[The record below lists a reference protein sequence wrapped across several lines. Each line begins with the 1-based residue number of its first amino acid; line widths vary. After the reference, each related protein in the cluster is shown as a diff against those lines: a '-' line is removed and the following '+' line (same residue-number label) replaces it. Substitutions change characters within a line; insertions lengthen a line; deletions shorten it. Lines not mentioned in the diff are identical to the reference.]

1 MRFVF
6 MTALRETR
14 SAWKRLVFFFV
25 CIAIGVGAI
34 VALRSV
40 IQSVRHVLSSEARS
54 LMAADIF
61 ISTDRPWQSGTPERI
76 ASRLG
81 RIPNASRIDA
91 IEMVTMARPADER
104 VDITKVVELRA
115 VQAGFPFYGQLTL
128 QDGRPYS
135 HSLLENNGALVRPEL
150 LSQFGLAVGDAIAI
164 GKAQFV
170 VRGLIALEPGR
181 SLSAFS
187 LGPRVLID
195 YEDLA
200 ETGLV
205 TFGSRVSRQMLLR
218 VPESEID
225 TLARDLQADLRAEF
239 VRVRSYRDRQEQ
251 IGEDFERAENYL
263 SLVGLVI
270 VVLGGIAVSSVT
282 RVFVRQ
288 KIKSIA
294 VMKCVGGTSR
304 QILSVYLL
312 QSVAL
317 GVIGSVIGVVLAWIA
332 IAVIPED
339 MNQIGTLS
347 VEYGLSWSAIAQG
360 IGVGVLVS
368 LLFAMV
374 PLLEVRQVKP
384 SLLLRQETAGR
395 RRDWFQIAVTV
406 VVAGA
411 LVALASWQAASI
423 NVGLSVCAGFI
434 ALTLVLQGIGWL
446 LTRLTKPLARSS
458 WFPMR
463 QAVLHL
469 SGPGNQTRVI
479 LLTVGLGTFFI
490 MGVRGLQVSLLDQ
503 FALQIGE
510 NTPDMFLVDIQ
521 QDQAAEMK
529 AFLAERLPPESQ
541 PLFIPVL
548 RARVTGKGVNLD
560 EVEDLKGR
568 GQLSREYTITYRGHL
583 ESNETLVKGAFPK
596 PTVGS
601 EPTLGSDPRTGTG
614 VRPQGADLAEKPQNA
629 DIGVRPQDTPQG
641 TDLPEVSIEEGV
653 VERFGIGVG
662 DVMRFDVLGRAI
674 YARVSG
680 IRRVEWRE
688 GRSGGFMFVFGAGT
702 FDGAPHWF
710 FAPVRANLADAAQR
724 GKLTHD
730 LVVRFPNV
738 SVIDLRE
745 LFESIRKVFQVV
757 IVAIDVVGSLVVLT
771 GGLILVGAVAVTKF
785 QRVYEAAIF
794 KTLGASS
801 RAIAAMLMVEYGLLG
816 TIAGAVGS
824 FGALALA
831 WGVSRFALDI
841 PWRPAL
847 HENVI
852 GTVATSVLI
861 MIIGV
866 AASADVL
873 KRKPLAA
880 LRAE

>member
-1 MRFVF
+1 MRFVL

-14 SAWKRLVFFFV
+14 SAWKRLVFFFI

-40 IQSVRHVLSSEARS
+40 IQSVRLVLSTEARS

-61 ISTDRPWQSGTPERI
+61 ISTDRPWQNGTPERI
-76 ASRLG
+76 AARVS
-81 RIPNASRIDA
+81 RIPDSSRIDA
-91 IEMVTMARPADER
+91 IEMVTMARPVDESAG
-104 VDITKVVELRA
+104 ITKVVELRA
-115 VQAGFPFYGQLTL
+115 VQPGFPFYGRLTL
-128 QDGRPYS
+128 QGGTPYS
-135 HSLLENNGALVRPEL
+135 HALLRNNGALVRPEL
-150 LSQFGLAVGDAIAI
+150 LAQFGLAVGDDIAI
-164 GKAQFV
+164 GKARFTI
-170 VRGLIALEPGR
+170 RGVIALEPGR

-187 LGPRVLID
+187 LGPRVFID
-195 YEDLA
+195 YDDLA

-205 TFGSRVSRQMLLR
+205 MFGSRISRQMLLR
-218 VPESEID
+218 VPESDID
-225 TLARDLQADLRAEF
+225 ALTRDLEADLRPEF

-304 QILSVYLL
+304 QILAVYLL
-312 QSVAL
+312 QAVGLGIIGSLVGVAL
-317 GVIGSVIGVVLAWIA
+317 AWAA

-347 VEYGLSWSAIAQG
+347 VEYGLSRSAAAQG
-360 IGVGVLVS
+360 MGIGVLVS

-384 SLLLRQETAGR
+384 SLLLRQETGGG
-395 RRDWFQIAVTV
+395 RRDWFQIGATV

-423 NVGLSVCAGFI
+423 SVGLSVCAGFI
-434 ALTLVLQGIGWL
+434 GLTLVLQGIGWL
-446 LTRLTKPLARSS
+446 LTRLTRPLARSS

-469 SGPGNQTRVI
+469 GRPGNQTRVI

-490 MGVRGLQVSLLDQ
+490 MGVRGLQVNLLDQ

-560 EVEDLKGR
+560 DVEDLQGR
-568 GQLSREYTITYRGHL
+568 GRLSREYTITYRDRL

-601 EPTLGSDPRTGTG
+601 D
-614 VRPQGADLAEKPQNA
+614 V
-629 DIGVRPQDTPQG
+629 
-641 TDLPEVSIEEGV
+641 PEVSIEESV
-653 VERFGIGVG
+653 VQRFGIDVG
-662 DVMRFDVLGRAI
+662 DVIRFDVLGRAI
-674 YARVSG
+674 HARVSG

-710 FAPVRANLADAAQR
+710 FAPVRANLADPAER
-724 GKLTHD
+724 GRLTHD
-730 LVVRFPNV
+730 VVVRFPNV

-745 LFESIRKVFQVV
+745 VLESVRKVFQVV
-757 IVAIDVVGSLVVLT
+757 TVAIDVVGSLVLLT
-771 GGLILVGAVAVTKF
+771 GGLILAGAVAVTKF
-785 QRVYEAAIF
+785 QRIYEAAIF

-824 FGALALA
+824 FGALALV

-841 PWRPAL
+841 PWRPVL
-847 HENVI
+847 HENIV

-861 MIIGV
+861 TIIGV

>member
-1 MRFVF
+1 MRFVL

-14 SAWKRLVFFFV
+14 SAWMRLIFFFI

-40 IQSVRHVLSSEARS
+40 IQSVRHVLGTEARS

-61 ISTDRPWQSGTPERI
+61 LSTDRPWQSGTPERI
-76 ASRLG
+76 ASRVA
-81 RIPNASRIDA
+81 RMANAERMDSL
-91 IEMVTMARPADER
+91 EMVTMARP
-104 VDITKVVELRA
+104 VDARAGITKVVELRA
-115 VQAGFPFYGQLTL
+115 VQAGFPFYGRLTL

-135 HSLLENNGALVRPEL
+135 HALLKDNGALVRPEL
-150 LSQFGLAVGDAIAI
+150 LAQFGLSVGDAIAI
-164 GKAQFV
+164 GKSQFV
-170 VRGLIALEPGR
+170 VRGVIGLEPGR

-187 LGPRVLID
+187 LGPRVFID
-195 YEDLA
+195 YDDLA
-200 ETGLV
+200 ETGLI

-218 VPESEID
+218 VPDADID
-225 TLARDLQADLRAEF
+225 AVTRELEAELRPEF

-294 VMKCVGGTSR
+294 IMKCVGGTSR
-304 QILSVYLL
+304 QILGVYLL
-312 QSVAL
+312 QSLTL
-317 GVIGSVIGVVLAWIA
+317 GVVGSLIGVVLAWVA

-339 MNQIGTLS
+339 MNQIGTLT
-347 VEYGLSWSAIAQG
+347 VAYGLSWSAAAQG
-360 IGVGVLVS
+360 VGVGVLVS

-374 PLLEVRQVKP
+374 PLLEVRQIKP
-384 SLLLRQETAGR
+384 SLLLRQETSGR
-395 RRDWFQIAVTV
+395 RRDWFQIGATV
-406 VVAGA
+406 VVGGA
-411 LVALASWQAASI
+411 LVALASWQAASLR
-423 NVGLSVCAGFI
+423 VGLTVCVGFVG
-434 ALTLVLQGIGWL
+434 LTIVLQGVGWL
-446 LTRLTKPLARSS
+446 LTRLTRPLARSS

-469 SGPGNQTRVI
+469 SRPGNQTRVI

-490 MGVRGLQVSLLDQ
+490 MGVRGLQVNLLNQ
-503 FALQIGE
+503 FAMQIGG

-521 QDQAAEMK
+521 QDQAADMK
-529 AFLAERLPPESQ
+529 AFLAERLPRESQ
-541 PLFIPVL
+541 PLLIPVL
-548 RARVTGKGVNLD
+548 RARVTGKGMNLD
-560 EVEDLKGR
+560 EVEDLQGR
-568 GQLSREYTITYRGHL
+568 GRLSREYTITYRGQL
-583 ESNETLVKGAFPK
+583 ESNETLVRGTFPK
-596 PTVGS
+596 AT
-601 EPTLGSDPRTGTG
+601 
-614 VRPQGADLAEKPQNA
+614 
-629 DIGVRPQDTPQG
+629 TPANP
-641 TDLPEVSIEEGV
+641 TDLPEVSVEEGI
-653 VERFGIGVG
+653 VERFGIDVG
-662 DVMRFDVLGRAI
+662 DVMRFDVLGRATH
-674 YARVSG
+674 ARVSG

-702 FDGAPHWF
+702 FAGAPHWY
-710 FAPVRANLADAAQR
+710 FAPVRANLADPAQR
-724 GKLTHD
+724 GKFTHD
-730 LVVRFPNV
+730 IVLRFPNV

-745 LFESIRKVFQVV
+745 VLESVRKVFQVV
-757 IVAIDVVGSLVVLT
+757 TVAIDVVGSLVILA

-824 FGALALA
+824 FGALGLG

-841 PWRPAL
+841 PWQPVL
-847 HENVI
+847 HENLI
-852 GTVATSVLI
+852 GTVATSLLI
-861 MIIGV
+861 MVIGV
-866 AASADVL
+866 VASADVL
-873 KRKPLAA
+873 RRKPLAA

>member
-1 MRFVF
+1 MRFVL

-40 IQSVRHVLSSEARS
+40 IQSVRQVLSSEARS

-76 ASRLG
+76 TARVV
-81 RIPNASRIDA
+81 RIPNASRIDS

-115 VQAGFPFYGQLTL
+115 VQAGFPFYGRLTL
-128 QDGRPYS
+128 QDGKPYS

-150 LSQFGLAVGDAIAI
+150 LSQFGLVVGDAIVI

-195 YEDLA
+195 YDDLA
-200 ETGLV
+200 ETGLL
-205 TFGSRVSRQMLLR
+205 TFGSRASRQMLLR
-218 VPESEID
+218 VPESD
-225 TLARDLQADLRAEF
+225 VDVLARDLESDLRSEF

-312 QSVAL
+312 QTLAL
-317 GVIGSVIGVVLAWIA
+317 GVIGSAIGVVLAWIA
-332 IAVIPED
+332 IALIPED

-347 VEYGLSWSAIAQG
+347 VDYGLSWSAAAQG
-360 IGVGVLVS
+360 TGVGVLVS

-384 SLLLRQETAGR
+384 SLLLRQEAAPR
-395 RRDWFQIAVTV
+395 RLDWFQIAATAV
-406 VVAGA
+406 VGGA

-423 NVGLSVCAGFI
+423 KVGLSVCAGFI

-469 SGPGNQTRVI
+469 SRPGNQTRVI

-503 FALQIGE
+503 FAVQIGE

-521 QDQAAEMK
+521 QDQAAAMR

-560 EVEDLKGR
+560 EVEDLQGR
-568 GQLSREYTITYRGHL
+568 GRLSREYTITYRGHL
-583 ESNETLVKGAFPK
+583 ESNETLVKGTFPK
-596 PTVGS
+596 PTK
-601 EPTLGSDPRTGTG
+601 GSDPFAG
-614 VRPQGADLAEKPQNA
+614 N
-629 DIGVRPQDTPQG
+629 GVRPQDAA
-641 TDLPEVSIEEGV
+641 LPEVSIEEGI

-680 IRRVEWRE
+680 IRHVEWRE

-702 FDGAPHWF
+702 FEGAPYWF
-710 FAPVRANLADAAQR
+710 FAPVRANLADPAQR

-745 LFESIRKVFQVV
+745 LLESIRKVFQVV

-801 RAIAAMLMVEYGLLG
+801 RAIAAMLLVEYGLLG

-824 FGALALA
+824 FSALALA

>member
-14 SAWKRLVFFFV
+14 AAWKRLVFFFV

-40 IQSVRHVLSSEARS
+40 IQSVRQVLSTEARS

-61 ISTDRPWQSGTPERI
+61 ISSDRPWQQGTPERI
-76 ASRLG
+76 AARIA
-81 RIPNASRIDA
+81 RIPAAGRTDS
-91 IEMVTMARPADER
+91 IEMATMARPLDESSG
-104 VDITKVVELRA
+104 ISKVVELRA
-115 VQAGFPFYGQLTL
+115 VQEAFPFYGRLTL
-128 QDGRPYS
+128 QDGRPYT
-135 HSLLENNGALVRPEL
+135 HELLRDNGALVRPEL
-150 LSQFGLAVGDAIAI
+150 LAQFGLAVGDEIAI
-164 GKAQFV
+164 GKARFTI
-170 VRGLIALEPGR
+170 RGVIALEPGR

-187 LGPRVLID
+187 LGPRVFID
-195 YEDLA
+195 YDDLD
-200 ETGLV
+200 ETGLLA
-205 TFGSRVSRQMLLR
+205 FGSRVSRQMLLR
-218 VPESEID
+218 VPDGDID
-225 TLARDLQADLRAEF
+225 ALTAGLQEELRPEF

-304 QILSVYLL
+304 QILGVYLL
-312 QSVAL
+312 QTLAL
-317 GVIGSVIGVVLAWIA
+317 GLCGSLIGVLLAWIA
-332 IAVIPED
+332 ISAIPDD

-347 VEYGLSWSAIAQG
+347 VTYGLSWSAAAQG

-384 SLLLRQETAGR
+384 SLLLRHETAGA
-395 RRDWFQIAVTV
+395 RRDWFQIGATV

-411 LVALASWQAASI
+411 LVALASWQAASVS
-423 NVGLSVCAGFI
+423 VGLSVCAGFVG
-434 ALTLVLQGIGWL
+434 LTLALQGIAWL
-446 LTRLTKPLARSS
+446 LTRITRPLARSS
-458 WFPMR
+458 WFPLR

-469 SGPGNQTRVI
+469 SRPGNQTRVI

-490 MGVRGLQVSLLDQ
+490 MGVRGLQVNLLNQ
-503 FALQIGE
+503 FALQLGD

-521 QDQAAEMK
+521 QDQTADLK
-529 AFLAERLPPESQ
+529 AFLAERLPPDSQ

-548 RARVTGKGVNLD
+548 RARVTGKGVNLED
-560 EVEDLKGR
+560 VEDLQGR
-568 GQLSREYTITYRGHL
+568 NRLSREYTITYRGQL
-583 ESNETLVKGAFPK
+583 ESNETLLRGAFP
-596 PTVGS
+596 
-601 EPTLGSDPRTGTG
+601 
-614 VRPQGADLAEKPQNA
+614 RPLS
-629 DIGVRPQDTPQG
+629 G
-641 TDLPEVSIEEGV
+641 TDLPEVSIEEGI
-653 VERFGIGVG
+653 VERFGIDVG

-674 YARVSG
+674 HAKVSG
-680 IRRVEWRE
+680 VRRVEWRE

-702 FDGAPHWF
+702 FEGAPHWF
-710 FAPVRANLADAAQR
+710 FAPVRANLNDPAQR
-724 GKLTHD
+724 GRFTHD
-730 LVVRFPNV
+730 LVVRFPNI

-745 LFESIRKVFQVV
+745 VLESVRKVFQVV
-757 IVAIDVVGSLVVLT
+757 TVAIDIVGSLVILT
-771 GGLILVGAVAVTKF
+771 GGLILIGAVAVTKF

-816 TIAGAVGS
+816 TIAGAVGAS
-824 FGALALA
+824 GALVLGWAI
-831 WGVSRFALDI
+831 SRFALDI
-841 PWRPAL
+841 PWRPVL
-847 HENVI
+847 HENLM
-852 GTVATSVLI
+852 GTLATSILI

-866 AASADVL
+866 GASADVL

>member
-1 MRFVF
+1 MRFVLL
-6 MTALRETR
+6 TALRETR

-40 IQSVRHVLSSEARS
+40 IQSVREVLSTEARS

-61 ISTDRPWQSGTPERI
+61 VSTDRPWQRGTPERI
-76 ASRLG
+76 ASRVAE
-81 RIPNASRIDA
+81 IPNASRIDS

-104 VDITKVVELRA
+104 AGISKVVELRA
-115 VQAGFPFYGQLTL
+115 VQPGFPFYGRLTL

-135 HSLLENNGALVRPEL
+135 HSLLRNNGALVRPEL
-150 LSQFGLAVGDAIAI
+150 LAQFGLAVGDAISI
-164 GKAQFV
+164 GKSQFT
-170 VRGLIALEPGR
+170 VRGVIALEPGR

-187 LGPRVLID
+187 LGPRVFID
-195 YEDLA
+195 YDDLDD
-200 ETGLV
+200 TGLV
-205 TFGSRVSRQMLLR
+205 AFGSRISRQMLLR
-218 VPESEID
+218 VPDSEID
-225 TLARDLQADLRAEF
+225 ALARELQTELRPQF

-312 QSVAL
+312 QSLAL
-317 GVIGSVIGVVLAWIA
+317 GIIGSLIGVCLAWIA
-332 IAVIPED
+332 IATIPAD
-339 MNQIGTLS
+339 MNQIGTLT
-347 VEYGLSWSAIAQG
+347 VNYGLSWSAAAQG

-384 SLLLRQETAGR
+384 SLLLRHEMTGR
-395 RRDWFQIAVTV
+395 RRDWFQIGATI

-423 NVGLSVCAGFI
+423 RVGLSVCVGFI
-434 ALTLVLQGIGWL
+434 GLTLVLQGVGWL
-446 LTRLTKPLARSS
+446 LTRMTRPLARSS

-469 SGPGNQTRVI
+469 SRPGNQTRVI

-490 MGVRGLQVSLLDQ
+490 MGVRGLQVNLLNQ

-521 QDQAAEMK
+521 QDQAADMK
-529 AFLAERLPPESQ
+529 AFLAERLPRDSQ
-541 PLFIPVL
+541 PLLIPVL
-548 RARVTGKGVNLD
+548 RARVTGKGMNLED
-560 EVEDLKGR
+560 VEDLQGR
-568 GQLSREYTITYRGHL
+568 GMLSREYTITYRSQL
-583 ESNETLVKGAFPK
+583 AENETLIKGAFPRPATEK
-596 PTVGS
+596 SGLGTV
-601 EPTLGSDPRTGTG
+601 
-614 VRPQGADLAEKPQNA
+614 
-629 DIGVRPQDTPQG
+629 
-641 TDLPEVSIEEGV
+641 LPEVSIEESI
-653 VERFGIGVG
+653 VERFDIDVG

-674 YARVSG
+674 HARVSG
-680 IRRVEWRE
+680 VRRVEWRE

-702 FDGAPHWF
+702 FEGAPHWY
-710 FAPVRANLADAAQR
+710 FAPVRANLHDPAQR
-724 GKLTHD
+724 GKFTHD
-730 LVVRFPNV
+730 LVVRYPNV

-745 LFESIRKVFQVV
+745 VLESIRKVFQVV
-757 IVAIDVVGSLVVLT
+757 TVAIDVVGSLVILT
-771 GGLILVGAVAVTKF
+771 GGLILIGAVAVTKF

-816 TIAGAVGS
+816 TIAGAIGS
-824 FGALALA
+824 FGALALG
-831 WGVSRFALDI
+831 WGISRFALDI
-841 PWRPAL
+841 PWRPVL
-847 HENVI
+847 HENVT
-852 GTVATSVLI
+852 GTVATSLLI

>member
-1 MRFVF
+1 MRFVL

-14 SAWKRLVFFFV
+14 SAWKRLIFFFV

-40 IQSVRHVLSSEARS
+40 IQSVRHVLATEARS

-61 ISTDRPWQSGTPERI
+61 LSTDRPWQNGTPERI
-76 ASRLG
+76 ASRVA
-81 RIPNASRIDA
+81 RIPTAASSDSV
-91 IEMVTMARPADER
+91 EMVTMARPADER
-104 VDITKVVELRA
+104 AGTTKVVELRA
-115 VQAGFPFYGQLTL
+115 VQPGFPFYGRLTL
-128 QDGRPYS
+128 GDGRPYS
-135 HSLLENNGALVRPEL
+135 HSLLRNNGALVRPEL
-150 LSQFGLAVGDAIAI
+150 LAQFGLSVGDAIAI
-164 GKAQFV
+164 GKAEFV
-170 VRGLIALEPGR
+170 VRGVIGLEPGR

-187 LGPRVLID
+187 LGPRVFID
-195 YEDLA
+195 YDDLA
-200 ETGLV
+200 ETGLI

-218 VPESEID
+218 VPEPEID
-225 TLARDLQADLRAEF
+225 TLTRELRAEFGPEF
-239 VRVRSYRDRQEQ
+239 VRVRSYRDREEQ

-288 KIKSIA
+288 KIKTIA

-312 QSVAL
+312 QSLAL
-317 GVIGSVIGVVLAWIA
+317 GIIGSLIGVVMAWMA
-332 IAVIPED
+332 IAVIPAD
-339 MNQIGTLS
+339 MNQIGTLT
-347 VEYGLSWSAIAQG
+347 VAYGLSWSAVAQG

-384 SLLLRQETAGR
+384 SLLLRDETTGR
-395 RRDWFQIAVTV
+395 RRDWFQIGTTV
-406 VVAGA
+406 VVGGA

-423 NVGLSVCAGFI
+423 RVGLTVTVGFI
-434 ALTLVLQGIGWL
+434 GLTIILQGVGWL
-446 LTRLTKPLARSS
+446 LTRMTRPLARSS
-458 WFPMR
+458 WFPLR

-469 SGPGNQTRVI
+469 SRPGNQTRVI

-490 MGVRGLQVSLLDQ
+490 MGVRGLQVNLLKQ

-521 QDQAAEMK
+521 QDQAADMK
-529 AFLAERLPPESQ
+529 AFLAERLPRELQ
-541 PLFIPVL
+541 PILIPVL

-560 EVEDLKGR
+560 DVEDLQGR
-568 GQLSREYTITYRGHL
+568 GRLSREYTITYRGQL
-583 ESNETLVKGAFPK
+583 ESNETLVQGRFPK
-596 PTVGS
+596 PLS
-601 EPTLGSDPRTGTG
+601 GSDM
-614 VRPQGADLAEKPQNA
+614 
-629 DIGVRPQDTPQG
+629 
-641 TDLPEVSIEEGV
+641 PEVSIEEAV
-653 VERFGIGVG
+653 VERFGIDVG

-674 YARVSG
+674 HARVSG

-702 FDGAPHWF
+702 FEGAPHWF
-710 FAPVRANLADAAQR
+710 FAPVRANLGDPAQR
-724 GKLTHD
+724 GKFTHD

-745 LFESIRKVFQVV
+745 LLESVRKVFQVV
-757 IVAIDVVGSLVVLT
+757 TVAIDVVGSLVILT
-771 GGLILVGAVAVTKF
+771 GGLILAGAVAVTKF

-801 RAIAAMLMVEYGLLG
+801 RTIAAMLMVEYGLLG

-824 FGALALA
+824 FGALALG
-831 WGVSRFALDI
+831 WGVSRYALDI
-841 PWRPAL
+841 PWRPVL
-847 HENVI
+847 HENLL

>member
-1 MRFVF
+1 MRFVL

-40 IQSVRHVLSSEARS
+40 IQSVREVLSSEART

-61 ISTDRPWQSGTPERI
+61 ISTDRPWQEGTPARI
-76 ASRLG
+76 ASRVA
-81 RIPNASRIDA
+81 RIPHASRIDA

-104 VDITKVVELRA
+104 SEITKVVELRA
-115 VQAGFPFYGQLTL
+115 VQPGFPFYGHLTL

-135 HSLLENNGALVRPEL
+135 HAMLQNNGALVRPEL
-150 LSQFGLAVGDAIAI
+150 LSQFGLRVGDAIAI
-164 GKAQFV
+164 GRAQFT
-170 VRGLIALEPGR
+170 VRGVIALEPGR

-187 LGPRVLID
+187 LGPRVFID
-195 YEDLA
+195 YADLD

-225 TLARDLQADLRAEF
+225 TLARDLQNELRPQF

-304 QILSVYLL
+304 QILAVYLL
-312 QSVAL
+312 QSLALGIIGSLIGVAL
-317 GVIGSVIGVVLAWIA
+317 AAIA
-332 IAVIPED
+332 IAAVPDE
-339 MNQIGTLS
+339 MNQIGTLT
-347 VEYGLSWSAIAQG
+347 VAYGLSWSAAGQG

-384 SLLLRQETAGR
+384 SLLLRHELTGR
-395 RRDWFQIAVTV
+395 RRDWLQIGATV
-406 VVAGA
+406 VVAGC

-423 NVGLSVCAGFI
+423 RVGLSVCAGFI
-434 ALTLVLQGIGWL
+434 GLTIVLHGAGWL
-446 LTRLTKPLARSS
+446 LTRMTRPLSRSS

-469 SGPGNQTRVI
+469 SRPGNQTRVI

-490 MGVRGLQVSLLDQ
+490 MGVRGLQVNLLNQ

-521 QDQAAEMK
+521 QDQAADMK

-541 PLFIPVL
+541 PLLIPVL
-548 RARVTGKGVNLD
+548 RARVTGKGGSLD
-560 EVEDLKGR
+560 EVEDLQGR
-568 GQLSREYTITYRGHL
+568 GMLSREYTITYRGQL
-583 ESNETLVKGAFPK
+583 ESNETLIKGTFPK
-596 PTVGS
+596 PLS
-601 EPTLGSDPRTGTG
+601 GSDLL
-614 VRPQGADLAEKPQNA
+614 DNA
-629 DIGVRPQDTPQG
+629 RGRPQDAP
-641 TDLPEVSIEEGV
+641 LPEVSIEEGIV
-653 VERFGIGVG
+653 DRFGIDVG
-662 DVMRFDVLGRAI
+662 DVVRFDVLGRAI

-680 IRRVEWRE
+680 VRRVEWRE
-688 GRSGGFMFVFGAGT
+688 GRSGGFMFVFGART
-702 FDGAPHWF
+702 FEDAPHWF
-710 FAPVRANLADAAQR
+710 FAPVRANLPDPSKR
-724 GKLTHD
+724 GQFTHD

-745 LFESIRKVFQVV
+745 LLESIRKVFHVV
-757 IVAIDVVGSLVVLT
+757 TVAIDIVGSLVILT
-771 GGLILVGAVAVTKF
+771 GGLILAGAVAVTKF

-801 RAIAAMLMVEYGLLG
+801 RAIGAMLMVEYGLLG
-816 TIAGAVGS
+816 TIAGAIGS
-824 FGALALA
+824 FGALALG
-831 WGVSRFALDI
+831 WGISRFALDI
-841 PWRPAL
+841 PWRPVL
-847 HENVI
+847 HENLVS
-852 GTVATSVLI
+852 TAATSVLI

>member
-1 MRFVF
+1 MRFVL

-40 IQSVRHVLSSEARS
+40 IQSVRLVLSTEARS

-61 ISTDRPWQSGTPERI
+61 LSTDRPWQSGTPERI
-76 ASRLG
+76 AERVA
-81 RIPNASRIDA
+81 RIPNTSRIDS
-91 IEMVTMARPADER
+91 IEMVTMARPVDER
-104 VDITKVVELRA
+104 AGVTKVVELRA
-115 VQAGFPFYGQLTL
+115 VQPGFPFYGRLTL

-135 HSLLENNGALVRPEL
+135 HALLQNNGALVRPEL
-150 LSQFGLAVGDAIAI
+150 LAQLGLAVGDAMAI
-164 GKAQFV
+164 GKAQFT
-170 VRGLIALEPGR
+170 VRGVIALEPGR

-187 LGPRVLID
+187 LGPRVFID
-195 YEDLA
+195 YDDLD

-205 TFGSRVSRQMLLR
+205 AFGSRISRQMLLR
-218 VPESEID
+218 VPESDVD
-225 TLARDLQADLRAEF
+225 TLTRDLQAEFRPQF
-239 VRVRSYRDRQEQ
+239 VRVRSYRDREEQ

-312 QSVAL
+312 QSLAL
-317 GVIGSVIGVVLAWIA
+317 GIFGSLIGVMLAWTA
-332 IAVIPED
+332 IAVIPD
-339 MNQIGTLS
+339 DLNQIGTLS
-347 VEYGLSWSAIAQG
+347 VAYGLSWSAAAQG
-360 IGVGVLVS
+360 VGVGVLVS

-384 SLLLRQETAGR
+384 SLLLRQEMTRGS
-395 RRDWFQIAVTV
+395 RDWFQIGATV

-423 NVGLSVCAGFI
+423 SVGLNVCAGFI
-434 ALTLVLQGIGWL
+434 GLTLVLQGVGWL
-446 LTRLTKPLARSS
+446 LTRMTRPLARST
-458 WFPMR
+458 WFPLR

-469 SGPGNQTRVI
+469 SRPGNQTRVI

-490 MGVRGLQVSLLDQ
+490 MGVRGLQVNLLSQ
-503 FALQIGE
+503 FALQLGN

-521 QDQAAEMK
+521 QDQAAGVR

-541 PLFIPVL
+541 PLLIPVL
-548 RARVTGKGVNLD
+548 RARVTGRGVNLED
-560 EVEDLKGR
+560 VEDLQGR
-568 GQLSREYTITYRGHL
+568 GRLSREYTITYRGQL
-583 ESNETLVKGAFPK
+583 ESNETLLKGRFPN
-596 PTVGS
+596 PAQGS
-601 EPTLGSDPRTGTG
+601 
-614 VRPQGADLAEKPQNA
+614 
-629 DIGVRPQDTPQG
+629 
-641 TDLPEVSIEEGV
+641 DLPEVSIEESI
-653 VERFGIGVG
+653 VERFGIAVG

-674 YARVSG
+674 HARVSG

-702 FDGAPHWF
+702 FEGAPHWF
-710 FAPVRANLADAAQR
+710 FAPVRANLPDPAQR
-724 GKLTHD
+724 GKFTHD
-730 LVVRFPNV
+730 LVVRFPNI

-745 LFESIRKVFQVV
+745 VLESVRKVFQVV
-757 IVAIDVVGSLVVLT
+757 TVAIDVVGSLVILT
-771 GGLILVGAVAVTKF
+771 GGLILIGAVAVTKF

-801 RAIAAMLMVEYGLLG
+801 RAIATMLMVEYGLLG

-824 FGALALA
+824 FGALALG

-841 PWRPAL
+841 PWRPVL
-847 HENVI
+847 HENLV
-852 GTVATSVLI
+852 GTIATSLLI